1 MERIS
6 WCIKKREGLQ
16 LITPNINLSNAYLKK
31 AEEALESIKLNT
43 IKDWK
48 ISTSYYTLYFSVYAL
63 LMKIGVKCEIHS
75 CTISFAKAFLIEFF
89 EEKDLDFLEAS
100 LKARIDSQY
109 YVDRIVP
116 DEQFKKMLVVAPEF
130 LIKCKSI
137 LVQLNDKKIKE
148 LRSIFIADCNK
159 KRVS

>member
-1 MERIS
+1 MERIG

-16 LITPNINLSNAYLKK
+16 LITPNVNLSNAYLKK

-75 CTISFAKAFLIEFF
+75 CTRDSFLHYKLC
-89 EEKDLDFLEAS
+89 
-100 LKARIDSQY
+100 Q
-109 YVDRIVP
+109 
-116 DEQFKKMLVVAPEF
+116 
-130 LIKCKSI
+130 
-137 LVQLNDKKIKE
+137 
-148 LRSIFIADCNK
+148 SIFNRIL
-159 KRVS
+159 

>member
-1 MERIS
+1 
-6 WCIKKREGLQ
+6 
-16 LITPNINLSNAYLKK
+16 
-31 AEEALESIKLNT
+31 
-43 IKDWK
+43 
-48 ISTSYYTLYFSVYAL
+48 
-63 LMKIGVKCEIHS
+63 MKIGVKCEIHS

-137 LVQLNDKKIKE
+137 LVQLNDKKIRE
-148 LRSIFIADCNK
+148 IRSIFIANCNK
-159 KRVS
+159 KRFS

>member
-148 LRSIFIADCNK
+148 LRSNFIANCNK

>member
-1 MERIS
+1 MERIG

-16 LITPNINLSNAYLKK
+16 LIKPNINLSNAYLKK

-48 ISTSYYTLYFSVYAL
+48 ISTSYYTLYFSIYAI
-63 LMKIGVKCEIHS
+63 LMKIGMKCEIHS
-75 CTISFAKAFLIEFF
+75 CTISFAKAYLTDFF
-89 EEKDLDFLEAS
+89 EEKELEFLEAS

-109 YVDRIVP
+109 YIDRSVS
-116 DEQFKKMLVVAPEF
+116 DEQFKKMINYAPEF

-137 LVQLNDKKIKE
+137 LTQLNEKKTKE
-148 LRSIFIADCNK
+148 IRNRFISNCNK
-159 KRVS
+159 S